1 MKLTENQI
9 EQFTLGLFASL
20 GYQYIQGIDL
30 APNREH
36 QERENYSDDGK
47 KRGVIIRTLRV
58 FVSRR
63 LWRRFKSISLS

>member
-20 GYQYIQGIDL
+20 GYQYIKGIEL

-36 QERENYSDDGK
+36 QESDPWSLGPEVPLPLGEGFRERAQLKVLTEGMLN
-47 KRGVIIRTLRV
+47 R
-58 FVSRR
+58 
-63 LWRRFKSISLS
+63 